1 MLRKDHLTLLLA
13 TALVG
18 AACSSTSPSSDASAL
33 AADATSVPDAAT
45 AADVGGSTDVGAAED
60 AHVHGEADSGIAA
73 ADAEATDAVVAGL
86 NLTAEPH
93 GSPARRGMHVHVRL
107 ERDGVGVPGAT
118 VTVSLWMPEHGH
130 GAPAPAVEDEG
141 EGDYHLEPT
150 FTMPGRWEVRVAA
163 TVGADMVRTVLE
175 VDVP

>member
-1 MLRKDHLTLLLA
+1 
-13 TALVG
+13 
-18 AACSSTSPSSDASAL
+18 
-33 AADATSVPDAAT
+33 
-45 AADVGGSTDVGAAED
+45 
-60 AHVHGEADSGIAA
+60 
-73 ADAEATDAVVAGL
+73 
-86 NLTAEPH
+86 
-93 GSPARRGMHVHVRL
+93 VHVRL
-107 ERDGVGVPGAT
+107 ERDGVGVPGAA